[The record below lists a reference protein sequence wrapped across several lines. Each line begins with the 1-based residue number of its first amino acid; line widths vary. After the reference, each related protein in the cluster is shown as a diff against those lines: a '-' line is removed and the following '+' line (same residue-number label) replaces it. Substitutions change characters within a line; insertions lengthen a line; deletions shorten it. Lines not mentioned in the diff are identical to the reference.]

1 MKVLK
6 LLGVFLLFVGGI
18 FLALNWNSLFTP
30 NQGGSEFGENDK
42 LDISKECEKIRKALT
57 ESSGWNENLY
67 NGLRDDIEQSKG
79 MGLFSRDGYNT
90 VNNCLRESATNK
102 VCDGYKDVMHTNP
115 FTSTCEKQLSDYYKG
130 VQFIKKQEN
139 LSNDN
144 RIGEVEN
151 LNRLYANVQR
161 FIKSSHRIVP
171 EFDTSTA
178 DWKSFSS
185 LQSGILS
192 TARSYR
198 TNSLFK
204 EMSHI
209 PGFQDGLNEE
219 KLTDIISKQ
228 RKDFYEDLSQQI
240 IRYFE
245 AEEPTTDKIN
255 LLNQIYK
262 SFTYQESD
270 YGVDALAT
278 LKVNY
283 GQD

>member
-1 MKVLK
+1 MKILK

-30 NQGGSEFGENDK
+30 NQGSGEFVENDK
-42 LDISKECEKIRKALT
+42 LDISKECDKIRKAWAA
-57 ESSGWNENLY
+57 SSGWDEALY
-67 NGLRDDIEQSKG
+67 NDLRDDIEQSKG

-90 VNNCLRESATNK
+90 VNNCLRESVTNK

-115 FTSTCEKQLSDYYKG
+115 FTSTCEKRLANYYRG
-130 VQFIKKQEN
+130 VQFVKNHEN
-139 LSNDN
+139 LTNDN

-151 LNRLYANVQR
+151 LNSLYANVQR
-161 FIKSSHRIVP
+161 FITSRHRIVP
-171 EFDTSTA
+171 NFDTSTA

-192 TARSYR
+192 TAKSYR
-198 TNSLFK
+198 TNPLFK

-219 KLTDIISKQ
+219 KLMNITSKQ
-228 RKDFYEDLSQQI
+228 RKDFYEDLSRQI
-240 IRYFE
+240 ICYFE

-262 SFTYQESD
+262 SFTYQESN

-278 LKVNY
+278 LIVNY
-283 GQD
+283 GKD